1 MARSRPRSRWA
12 FRLLLAVLAAI
23 ALWAAWEAVTWP
35 NVARLARE
43 QPKTTAFIDEY
54 RARQRSSASPRA

>member
-1 MARSRPRSRWA
+1 MARSRPRFGWA

-35 NVARLARE
+35 DVARLARGE
-43 QPKTTAFIDEY
+43 PKTTAFLDED
-54 RARQRSSASPRA
+54 RARQRILG